1 MCFKQAMAFRAATP
15 SCLAG
20 GASAPIECRRVAAEA
35 PPTKLTTGC
44 GGTAFNARRFSA
56 PVFCQGFSLV
66 ELTVVLLLITLI
78 ASVAVRETS
87 ELGFQVRYDQTKDR
101 LEMIKQAILGNPR
114 QIVNGQQAISGFVA
128 DMGRLP
134 YTLRELLED
143 YDCDGPDVDGNG
155 DTNFTNDG
163 PCPWALETTYNSGL
177 GIGWR
182 GPYLSVLGNATDLDA
197 FTDGWG
203 RTSNDGN
210 YGWRVF
216 DWDSTSPTLPSTN
229 TINLIIQSLG
239 KDQQSDTSMPV
250 SDPNSYDNDYP
261 PNMYEYTAATGSYYP
276 QPLIRQQDWKID
288 ISGGI
293 SVSFVKT
300 SRALPISYCSDPS
313 KSTKATCLAP
323 EIWYGLCDKAGF
335 YNKDSCTAATGNWGY
350 CSDGASTTE
359 ATCTSPSTWSYC
371 SDRAS
376 INQPACVATTPPGI
390 WETKGYGC
398 SDQTYVTKDTCESNG
413 KTWYGCTDGSGVVLA
428 SCTTAWFVSTNET
441 SILPTMKTPICMKV
455 FYRKPDSTIGVLISD
470 GNLSNDTD
478 GNVKF
483 DPNIIIADGS
493 IQAIRFTNFRD
504 SETSVAALPIPLNI
518 AVGSNAIGIYQYD
531 GTSCKTSTLLYP
543 NDRQNPIP
551 VEFHPHSTL
560 PVINW

>member
-20 GASAPIECRRVAAEA
+20 GASAPTECRRVAAEA
-35 PPTKLTTGC
+35 PPAKRTTGC
-44 GGTAFNARRFSA
+44 GGTAINARRFSA

-114 QIVNGQQAISGFVA
+114 QIINGQQAISGFVA

-182 GPYLSVLGNATDLDA
+182 GPYLSVSGNATDLDA

-293 SVSFVKT
+293 SVSFVKLN
-300 SRALPISYCSDPS
+300 RALPISLCTDSTKTTKATCLVPETWYGGCSLAGYYNKSSCEAATPTAGIWVNCSDATSTTKTICETAGKVWYGEGFGCSDPS
-313 KSTKATCLAP
+313 KLNKAACSTPSVWRSCTDDGTITTKSECSTAN
-323 EIWYGLCDKAGF
+323 EIWYGDDLF
-335 YNKDSCTAATGNWGY
+335 SI
-350 CSDGASTTE
+350 STI
-359 ATCTSPSTWSYC
+359 P
-371 SDRAS
+371 
-376 INQPACVATTPPGI
+376 IQPIPPTI
-390 WETKGYGC
+390 P
-398 SDQTYVTKDTCESNG
+398 V
-413 KTWYGCTDGSGVVLA
+413 
-428 SCTTAWFVSTNET
+428 
-441 SILPTMKTPICMKV
+441 CMKV
-455 FYRKPDSTIGVLISD
+455 FYRKTDTSIGILVSDENNATANNEPKLIY
-470 GNLSNDTD
+470 
-478 GNVKF
+478 
-483 DPNIIIADGS
+483 ADGS
-493 IQAIRFTNFRD
+493 SQTIRFLYFRD
-504 SETSVAALPIPLNI
+504 SAGNLITNIPS
-518 AVGSNAIGIYQYD
+518 GSNAVGVYQYD
-531 GTSCKTSTLLYP
+531 GSDCQTSNLLYP
-543 NDRQNPIP
+543 INHKTPMQVD
-551 VEFHPHSTL
+551 FHPHTTL